1 MIYYK
6 YTYTFTDDSQQ
17 NSTITIVEKC
27 KDADY
32 TTSFESTKLIVRQQ
46 IYLIYGKL
54 FDGVENVTTL
64 TLAQYNALVKGEDI
78 LKPIPDW
85 DPNQPINEEPI

>member
-6 YTYTFTDDSQQ
+6 YIYTFADDSQKD
-17 NSTITIVEKC
+17 SIITIVEKC
-27 KDADY
+27 EDADY
-32 TTSFESTKLIVRQQ
+32 TTSLESTKLIVRQQ
-46 IYLIYGKL
+46 IYLIYDKL
-54 FDGVENVTTL
+54 FDGVENVITM

-78 LKPIPDW
+78 LEPIPDW

>member
-27 KDADY
+27 EDADY
-32 TTSFESTKLIVRQQ
+32 TTSLESTKLIVRQQ

-78 LKPIPDW
+78 LEPIPDW

>member
-6 YTYTFTDDSQQ
+6 YTYTFNDDESKKAVM
-17 NSTITIVEKC
+17 TITEKC
-27 KDADY
+27 KDVDY
-32 TTSFESTKLIVRQQ
+32 TTSLESTKLIVRQQ

-64 TLAQYNALVKGEDI
+64 TLAQYNTLVKGEDI
-78 LKPIPDW
+78 LEPIPDW
-85 DPNQPINEEPI
+85 DPNQPIAEEPI

>member
-6 YTYTFTDDSQQ
+6 YIYTFTDDSQKD
-17 NSTITIVEKC
+17 STITIVEKC
-27 KDADY
+27 EDADY
-32 TTSFESTKLIVRQQ
+32 TTSLESTKLIVRQQ

-54 FDGVENVTTL
+54 FDGVETVTTI

-78 LKPIPDW
+78 LEPIPDW
-85 DPNQPINEEPI
+85 DPNQPTNEEPI

>member
-6 YTYTFTDDSQQ
+6 YTYTFTDDSQK

-32 TTSFESTKLIVRQQ
+32 TTSLESTKLIVRQQ
-46 IYLIYGKL
+46 IYLIYDKL
-54 FDGVENVTTL
+54 FDGVENVTTI

-78 LKPIPDW
+78 LEPIPDW
-85 DPNQPINEEPI
+85 DPNQPTNEEPI

>member
-27 KDADY
+27 EDADY
-32 TTSFESTKLIVRQQ
+32 TTSLESTKLIVRQQ
-46 IYLIYGKL
+46 IYLIHGKL
-54 FDGVENVTTL
+54 FDGVEQIVTMNL
-64 TLAQYNALVKGEDI
+64 TQYNILVKGEDI
-78 LKPIPDW
+78 LEPIPDF

>member
-6 YTYTFTDDSQQ
+6 YTYTFNDDSQQ

-27 KDADY
+27 EDADY
-32 TTSFESTKLIVRQQ
+32 TTSLESTKLIVRQQ

-54 FDGVENVTTL
+54 FDGVEQVVTMNL
-64 TLAQYNALVKGEDI
+64 TQYNILVKGEDI
-78 LKPIPDW
+78 LEPIPDW